1 MEGSEKMSK
10 WDRVL
15 ATHGKSYEQLYKDNE
30 SGLERATQAESKQ
43 RAKRKAMSKIMSM
56 CDGLSGQAEQACLL
70 KQSQALESLEYD
82 FE

>member
-1 MEGSEKMSK
+1 MSK

-30 SGLERATQAESKQ
+30 SGLERETKAESKLKE
-43 RAKRKAMSKIMSM
+43 KRKAMSKIMTM
-56 CDGLSGQAEQACLL
+56 CDGLTGASEQACLL